1 MPARYDA
8 KLGKV
13 VFDEDEL
20 GNPVTDPSGLNP
32 EPLEDNQFKL
42 GAVENPLLQMAA
54 DKAEADELAVQQ
66 QAVGDGL
73 EDNRPFISG
82 GTVTDLLKAPID
94 VGAGLATDL
103 VDLGSGLVDV
113 ARATASSA
121 GLGEFGWDQ
130 VFDDRD
136 NPLTQFRRDTV
147 GNYDTKLGET
157 IGTTGRIASFF
168 IGGKFLYKAP
178 KLASKIGQLSR
189 LVGAVPGL
197 STAYRSSATAQR
209 LAKGAAAAN
218 KAAKGTKAFRIA
230 SKNPYLTTTF
240 KDIANAPEVAGWW
253 KNSVNSFRAVKGMGK
268 AKVNPRN
275 LAETLAMDIF
285 ASFNVFGE
293 GNDGMDET
301 LFDMFDDVGVEVPEA
316 LLQSPLDSGFDRKW
330 KGMLDGTL
338 FSFIGGGLVDLYRIG
353 KFRRAFDAAS
363 EVDKKE
369 IRKAFLDSYEEL
381 GNGVG
386 SMLSRM
392 NATATR
398 ELGPGAASQLDPFG
412 RQPLNDGRE
421 AFYGSEPFSGA
432 YDPFDTP
439 GQLARLED
447 VRAQNQSFELAETQ
461 AQVNARSAIE
471 EVNVRTQ
478 AFPEQPRLMS
488 SLDADAVVS
497 ARVRVDEPTVSPGGI
512 SDAVERSMANGVPP
526 EQIVR
531 DVQRLMPRK
540 NVDLIDYIKMNP
552 PRRNGVGM
560 IRASDQIWSDYI
572 LKKGLSEGWVR
583 LDDDFSPVFI
593 RSAAYEAD
601 AAGLIEQQAKALDEL
616 QQIRDF
622 EVSNSQ
628 VREQSGFRT
637 PQAGEEG
644 VERVATDLDP
654 RRQELRG
661 QNRRP
666 QDQEAQAL
674 DDALRRVEPLNAN
687 AERLPVRDPAALA
700 AEADAINAAK
710 NEDALSDQEFA
721 RLAKNVVAED
731 PDQLIRDQL
740 RVDPLQADE
749 SVTVVKAETGRGW
762 EVYDQD
768 GELYQNGRFTTK
780 RAAEKFAAKQ
790 RKALKDDLA
799 KRAQQVADDDA
810 GELIE
815 YGTME
820 FARDGDLLGD
830 VNITGPQLKALQEL
844 GIEGLP
850 EKAGKAT
857 FTQAQMSDIVSQAM
871 QASATGNK
879 GRVLNRIIENFDV
892 AVRELE
898 PQVRIQRQSQ
908 KLIEQTKRV
917 LNHGD
922 YCP

>member
-13 VFDEDEL
+13 VFEEDEL
-20 GNPVTDPSGLNP
+20 GNPVTDPAVLNP
-32 EPLEDNQFKL
+32 EDVQGEQFKV
-42 GAVENPLLQMAA
+42 GAVENPLFEMAA
-54 DKAEADELAVQQ
+54 DKAETDELAVQQ
-66 QAVGDGL
+66 QALGKGL
-73 EDNRPFISG
+73 NDDRPFISG
-82 GTVTDLLKAPID
+82 STLLDIPKAALD
-94 VGAGLATDL
+94 VGSGLVTDL

-136 NPLTQFRRDTV
+136 NPLTQFRRNTV
-147 GNYDTKLGET
+147 GNYDTKLGEM

-168 IGGKFLYKAP
+168 VGGKWLYRAP
-178 KLASKIGQLSR
+178 KLASKINQLGKI
-189 LVGAVPGL
+189 VGLVPG
-197 STAYRSSATAQR
+197 AYRSTATAQR
-209 LAKGAAAAN
+209 LATGAAAAN
-218 KAAKGTKAFRIA
+218 KAAKGTKVFKIA

-253 KNSVNSFRAVKGMGK
+253 KSSVNSFRAIKGMGK
-268 AKVNPRN
+268 AKINPRN
-275 LAETLAMDIF
+275 LAETLAMDLF

-301 LFDMFDDVGVEVPEA
+301 IFDMFDDVGLEVPEA
-316 LLQSPLDSGFDRKW
+316 LLQSPLDSGVSRKL

-338 FSFIGGGLVDLYRIG
+338 FSFVGGGVIDLWRIG

-386 SMLSRM
+386 SMLSRL
-392 NATATR
+392 NANQER
-398 ELGPGAASQLDPFG
+398 LIGELGPGAASQLDPFG

-421 AFYGSEPFSGA
+421 AFYGSKPFSGA

-439 GQLARLED
+439 GQLARLDD
-447 VRAQNQSFELAETQ
+447 VRAKNDRFELAETQ
-461 AQVNARSAIE
+461 AMVNARSAIE

-478 AFPEQPRLMS
+478 AIPEQPQL
-488 SLDADAVVS
+488 LDAPGS
-497 ARVRVDEPTVSPGGI
+497 ARIRVEEPTVSPGGI
-512 SDAVERSMANGVPP
+512 ADAVERSMANGVPP

-540 NVDLIDYIKMNP
+540 NVDLIDYMKMNP
-552 PRRNGVGM
+552 PRLNSAGM

-583 LDDDFSPVFI
+583 LDDDFNAVFV

-601 AAGLIEQQAKALDEL
+601 AAELIEQQAKALDEL

-622 EVSNSQ
+622 EMFADS
-628 VREQSGFRT
+628 RPKGD
-637 PQAGEEG
+637 A
-644 VERVATDLDP
+644 ADLDA
-654 RRQELRG
+654 RLKERQPE
-661 QNRRP
+661 NYP
-666 QDQEAQAL
+666 ASETM
-674 DDALRRVEPLNAN
+674 
-687 AERLPVRDPAALA
+687 PVRDPAALA

-710 NEDALSDQEFA
+710 NEDALADEEFA
-721 RLAKNVVAED
+721 RLAKNVVADD

-749 SVTVVKAETGRGW
+749 SVTVAKSETGRGW
-762 EVYDQD
+762 EVYDEN

-780 RAAEKFAAKQ
+780 RAAEKFAAKE

-799 KRAQQVADDDA
+799 KRAQQVVDDDA

-830 VNITGPQLKALQEL
+830 VKITGPQLKALQEL

-857 FTQAQMSDIVSQAM
+857 FTQAQMSDIVSRAM
-871 QASATGNK
+871 EAGATGNK
-879 GRVLNRIIENFDV
+879 GRVLNRIVENFDV

-922 YCP
+922 YCA

>member
-13 VFDEDEL
+13 VYGEDEL
-20 GNPVTDPSGLNP
+20 GNPITDVSDTTP
-32 EPLEDNQFKL
+32 ESSSDYTKL
-42 GAVENPLLQMAA
+42 GPVENPFLDLAREQNLRN
-54 DKAEADELAVQQ
+54 EAAVQE
-66 QAVGDGL
+66 QAINGDDRNFIDGGIVGDIAKTL
-73 EDNRPFISG
+73 VNVPAAL
-82 GTVTDLLKAPID
+82 VTD
-94 VGAGLATDL
+94 V
-103 VDLGSGLVDV
+103 VDLGLGIVDV
-113 ARATASSA
+113 GRATASSA

-136 NPLTQFRRDTV
+136 NALTQLRRDTV
-147 GNYDTKLGET
+147 GTYDTKLGEM
-157 IGTTGRIASFF
+157 IGTTGRFASFF
-168 IGGKFLYKAP
+168 VGGGLITKIP
-178 KLASKIGQLSR
+178 KLARAASVLNK
-189 LVGAVPGL
+189 VPGL
-197 STAYRSSATAQR
+197 AGAYRSAGTAQK
-209 LAKGAAAAN
+209 LATGAAAAN
-218 KAAKGTKAFRIA
+218 KAAKGTKAFKVA
-230 SKNPYLTTTF
+230 SKNPYLTTAF

-253 KNSVNSFRAVKGMGK
+253 KNSVNSFRAIKGMGK
-268 AKVNPRN
+268 TKINPKN
-275 LAETLAMDIF
+275 LAETLAMDLF
-285 ASFNVFGE
+285 ASFNIFGE

-301 LFDMFDDVGVEVPEA
+301 VFDMFDDMGIDVNES
-316 LLQSPLDSGFDRKW
+316 LLQNPLDSGLDRKL

-338 FSFIGGGLVDLYRIG
+338 FSFVGGGLVDLYRIG

-363 EVDKKE
+363 DVDKKA
-369 IRKAFLDSYEEL
+369 IKQAFLASYEEL

-386 SMLSRM
+386 SMLSRV
-392 NATATR
+392 NAAATR

-439 GQLARLED
+439 GVLARLDD
-447 VRAQNQSFELAETQ
+447 VRAKNDSFELAETQ
-461 AQVNARSAIE
+461 AMVNARSAIE
-471 EVNVRTQ
+471 GVDVRTQ

-497 ARVRVDEPTVSPGGI
+497 ARIRVEEPTVSPGGI
-512 SDAVERSMANGVPP
+512 ADAVDQSVANGVPP
-526 EQIVR
+526 EQIVA
-531 DVQRLMPRK
+531 DVRRLMPRK
-540 NVDLIDYIKMNP
+540 RVDLIDYVKMNP
-552 PRRNGVGM
+552 PQRNGVGL
-560 IRASDQIWSDYI
+560 IRASDQIWMDYI
-572 LKKGLSEGWVR
+572 LKTGLEEGWVR
-583 LDDDFSPVFI
+583 LDDDFNPIFI
-593 RSAAYEAD
+593 RSAAKEAD
-601 AAGLIEQQAKALDEL
+601 VGGLVEQQAKALDEL

-622 EVSNSQ
+622 EMFADS
-628 VREQSGFRT
+628 RPKGD
-637 PQAGEEG
+637 A
-644 VERVATDLDP
+644 ADLDA
-654 RRQELRG
+654 RLKERQPE
-661 QNRRP
+661 NYP
-666 QDQEAQAL
+666 ASETM
-674 DDALRRVEPLNAN
+674 
-687 AERLPVRDPAALA
+687 PVQDPAALA

-710 NEDALSDQEFA
+710 NEDALADEDFA
-721 RLAKNVVAED
+721 RLAKSVVAED

-749 SVTVVKAETGRGW
+749 SVTVAKSETGRGW

-780 RAAEKFAAKQ
+780 RAAEKFAAKE
-790 RKALKDDLA
+790 RKALRDDLA

-830 VNITGPQLKALQEL
+830 VKITGPQLKALKEL

-850 EKAGKAT
+850 EKAGKTT
-857 FTQAQMSDIVSQAM
+857 FTQAQMSDIVSRAM
-871 QASATGNK
+871 EAGATGNQ

-922 YCP
+922 YCA

>member
-20 GNPVTDPSGLNP
+20 GNPVTDPGVM
-32 EPLEDNQFKL
+32 EPGSPDSEPSEPSRF
-42 GAVENPLLQMAA
+42 AIENPLFEMAA
-54 DKAEADELAVQQ
+54 DKAKADELAVQQ
-66 QAVGDGL
+66 QALGQGLGD
-73 EDNRPFISG
+73 DRPFISG
-82 GTVTDLLKAPID
+82 GTVTDLFKAPID
-94 VGAGLATDL
+94 VGAGLLTDVGDL
-103 VDLGSGLVDV
+103 VAGVTDV

-147 GNYDTKLGET
+147 GNYDSKLGEM

-168 IGGKFLYKAP
+168 VGGKFLYKAP
-178 KLASKIGQLSR
+178 KLASKINQLGK
-189 LVGAVPGL
+189 LVGLVPG
-197 STAYRSSATAQR
+197 AYRSATTAQR
-209 LAKGAAAAN
+209 LATGAAAAN
-218 KAAKGTKAFRIA
+218 KAAKGTKAFKIA

-253 KNSVNSFRAVKGMGK
+253 KSSVNSFRAIKGMGK
-268 AKVNPRN
+268 AKINPRN
-275 LAETLAMDIF
+275 LAETLAMDLF

-301 LFDMFDDVGVEVPEA
+301 VFDMFDDVGLQVPEA
-316 LLQSPLDSGFDRKW
+316 LLQSPLDSGMSRKL

-338 FSFIGGGLVDLYRIG
+338 FSFVGGGVVDLWRIG

-363 EVDKKE
+363 DVDKKA
-369 IRKAFLDSYEEL
+369 IKQAFLDSYEEL

-386 SMLSRM
+386 SMLSRL
-392 NATATR
+392 NANQER
-398 ELGPGAASQLDPFG
+398 LIGELGPGAASQLDPFG

-447 VRAQNQSFELAETQ
+447 VRRQNQSFELAETQ

-471 EVNVRTQ
+471 EVDVRTQ
-478 AFPEQPRLMS
+478 AFPEQPQLMS
-488 SLDADAVVS
+488 SLDADAVVGV
-497 ARVRVDEPTVSPGGI
+497 RVRVEEPTISPGGI
-512 SDAVERSMANGVPP
+512 ADAVDRSMANGVPP

-531 DVQRLMPRK
+531 DVQRMLPTK

-552 PRRNGVGM
+552 PQRNGVGM

-583 LDDDFSPVFI
+583 LDDDFNPVFI

-601 AAGLIEQQAKALDEL
+601 AAGLIEQQARAVDEL

-622 EVSNSQ
+622 EMFADS
-628 VREQSGFRT
+628 RPKGD
-637 PQAGEEG
+637 A
-644 VERVATDLDP
+644 ADLDA
-654 RRQELRG
+654 RLKERQPA
-661 QNRRP
+661 NY
-666 QDQEAQAL
+666 EAS
-674 DDALRRVEPLNAN
+674 ETM
-687 AERLPVRDPAALA
+687 PVRDPAALA
-700 AEADAINAAK
+700 AEADALNAAK
-710 NEDALSDQEFA
+710 NEDALADEEFA

-749 SVTVVKAETGRGW
+749 SVTVAKAETGRGW
-762 EVYDQD
+762 EVYDEN

-780 RAAEKFAAKQ
+780 RAAEKFAAKE
-790 RKALKDDLA
+790 RKALREDLA

-830 VNITGPQLKALQEL
+830 VRITGPQLKALQEL

-857 FTQAQMSDIVSQAM
+857 FTQAQMSDIVSRAM
-871 QASATGNK
+871 EVGATGNK

-892 AVRELE
+892 AVRDLE

-922 YCP
+922 YCA

>member
-13 VFDEDEL
+13 VYGEDEL
-20 GNPVTDPSGLNP
+20 GNPITNASDAPP
-32 EPLEDNQFKL
+32 ESSSDYTKL
-42 GAVENPLLQMAA
+42 GPVENPFLDLAREQTARN
-54 DKAEADELAVQQ
+54 EAAVQE
-66 QAVGDGL
+66 QAINGDDRNFIDGGIVGDIAKTL
-73 EDNRPFISG
+73 VNVPAAL
-82 GTVTDLLKAPID
+82 VTD
-94 VGAGLATDL
+94 V
-103 VDLGSGLVDV
+103 VDLGLGIVDV
-113 ARATASSA
+113 GRATASSA

-136 NPLTQFRRDTV
+136 NALTQFRRNTV
-147 GNYDTKLGET
+147 GTYDTKLGEM
-157 IGTTGRIASFF
+157 IGTTGRFASFF
-168 IGGKFLYKAP
+168 VGGGLITKIP
-178 KLASKIGQLSR
+178 KLARAASILNK
-189 LVGAVPGL
+189 VPGL
-197 STAYRSSATAQR
+197 AGAYRSAGTAQK
-209 LAKGAAAAN
+209 LATGAAAAN
-218 KAAKGTKAFRIA
+218 KAAKGTKAFKVA
-230 SKNPYLTTTF
+230 SKNPYLTTAF

-253 KNSVNSFRAVKGMGK
+253 KNSVNSFRAIKGMGK
-268 AKVNPRN
+268 TKINPKN
-275 LAETLAMDIF
+275 LAETLAMDLF
-285 ASFNVFGE
+285 ASFNIFGE

-301 LFDMFDDVGVEVPEA
+301 VFDMFDDMGIDVNES
-316 LLQSPLDSGFDRKW
+316 LLQNPLDSGLDRKL

-338 FSFIGGGLVDLYRIG
+338 FSFVGGGLVDLYRIG

-363 EVDKKE
+363 DVDKKA
-369 IRKAFLDSYEEL
+369 IKQAFLASYEEL

-386 SMLSRM
+386 SMLSRV
-392 NATATR
+392 NAAATR

-439 GQLARLED
+439 GVLARLDD
-447 VRAQNQSFELAETQ
+447 VRAKNDSFELAETQ
-461 AQVNARSAIE
+461 AMVNARSAIE
-471 EVNVRTQ
+471 GVDVRTQ
-478 AFPEQPRLMS
+478 AFPEQQRLMS

-497 ARVRVDEPTVSPGGI
+497 ARIRVEEPTVSPGGI
-512 SDAVERSMANGVPP
+512 ADAVDQSVANGVPP
-526 EQIVR
+526 EQIVS
-531 DVQRLMPRK
+531 DVQKMLPRK
-540 NVDLIDYIKMNP
+540 RVDLIDYVKMNP
-552 PRRNGVGM
+552 PQRNGVGM
-560 IRASDQIWSDYI
+560 IRASDQIWMDYI
-572 LKKGLSEGWVR
+572 LKTGLEEGWVR
-583 LDDDFSPVFI
+583 LDDDFNPIFI
-593 RSAAYEAD
+593 RSAAKEAD
-601 AAGLIEQQAKALDEL
+601 VGGLVEQQAKALDEL

-622 EVSNSQ
+622 EMFADS
-628 VREQSGFRT
+628 RPKGD
-637 PQAGEEG
+637 A
-644 VERVATDLDP
+644 ADLDA
-654 RRQELRG
+654 RLKERQPE
-661 QNRRP
+661 NYP
-666 QDQEAQAL
+666 ASETM
-674 DDALRRVEPLNAN
+674 
-687 AERLPVRDPAALA
+687 PVQDPAALA

-710 NEDALSDQEFA
+710 NEDALADEDFA
-721 RLAKNVVAED
+721 RLAKSVVAED

-749 SVTVVKAETGRGW
+749 SVTVAKSETGRGW

-780 RAAEKFAAKQ
+780 RAAEKFAAKE

-820 FARDGDLLGD
+820 FARDGDLFGD
-830 VNITGPQLKALQEL
+830 VKITGPQLKALKEL

-850 EKAGKAT
+850 EKAGKTT
-857 FTQAQMSDIVSQAM
+857 FTQAQMSDIVSRAM
-871 QASATGNK
+871 EAGATGNK

-922 YCP
+922 YCA